1 MNIFVFNAY
10 LNFHNGSFR
19 SRAAHGNL
27 QREPTPNAEWDI
39 FTVVNVVGVS
49 HGYGCVIVLIA
60 LVNTHFIGQ
69 KYIVLASKPHNLT
82 RFMKTKLSLG
92 RDKHN
97 HCAIVIMF
105 TLLYDS
111 VASVAA
117 TLRRSW
123 EIYADEIES
132 YVHCENSKAIFSYH
146 FMEIYFIQSTLYA
159 IGSIIFAECFSLRF
173 KILISFR

>member
-19 SRAAHGNL
+19 SRAAHGNF
-27 QREPTPNAEWDI
+27 QREATPNGT
-39 FTVVNVVGVS
+39 FSLLSMLLGFRY
-49 HGYGCVIVLIA
+49 GYGCVIVLIA
-60 LVNTHFIGQ
+60 LVNTHFIGE
-69 KYIVLASKPHNLT
+69 KYIVLASKPHYLT

-92 RDKHN
+92 TDKHN

-105 TLLYDS
+105 TLLHDS

-123 EIYADEIES
+123 EIYADEIEL
-132 YVHCENSKAIFSYH
+132 C
-146 FMEIYFIQSTLYA
+146 
-159 IGSIIFAECFSLRF
+159 SL
-173 KILISFR
+173 